1 MMTILTLDL
10 VAIGSSSSVDIRR
23 SAFVAANFIDLQP
36 HQDLDPIA
44 SDLGRNEAMV
54 AATRRTAAAVSLGEA
69 LYPPSA
75 ITLIVC
81 ILTAMHFAA
90 ALLPL
95 PVVVD
100 ALSTLSFVPPR
111 LSFLFAPDAAM
122 GAFASATAAG
132 VDEHDI
138 IKLRSG
144 VGQAW
149 WTLVTYALLHGS
161 WMHLATNC
169 LALAVFGSPVAR
181 RFGTSG
187 FLAFFAVAVIAGALA
202 YFLFHPFDIAPVIGA
217 SAAVSAAAAA
227 SARIVFAPGGPFG
240 ESTLAL
246 THRAA
251 DGQTRAPTLSDMLT
265 NRAAVGFLGF
275 WFSATLLSGL
285 FPQANGISNHIAW
298 EAHVGGFLAGL
309 LLFDLFD
316 RSAVTA
322 LCEPERKSREDA
334 FAAAPRINDFQ
345 QFGKEQR
352 EALSTPP
359 SSLAKTWQEMVEET
373 TGYSKESF
381 ETSSVVFEKLLGAKS
396 IENTLQIQSDYA
408 EASYR
413 RFFEYSTKLGKLYCG
428 LSKAPLTISAATA
441 APPSSR
447 KLSRPT
453 RTGRPFTVPARAYR

>member
-1 MMTILTLDL
+1 MTSLTLDL

-149 WTLVTYALLHGS
+149 WTLVTYTLLHGS

-187 FLAFFAVAVIAGALA
+187 FLAFFCGRG
-202 YFLFHPFDIAPVIGA
+202 DRRG
-217 SAAVSAAAAA
+217 
-227 SARIVFAPGGPFG
+227 ARIFPLSSIRHSASHRRVGGGFG
-240 ESTLAL
+240 GGGGECANRFRSRRLIRRIAS
-246 THRAA
+246 RANASSGRRPDKSA
-251 DGQTRAPTLSDMLT
+251 D
-265 NRAAVGFLGF
+265 AVRYAYQPRGC
-275 WFSATLLSGL
+275 WFSRML
-285 FPQANGISNHIAW
+285 
-298 EAHVGGFLAGL
+298 V
-309 LLFDLFD
+309 
-316 RSAVTA
+316 
-322 LCEPERKSREDA
+322 
-334 FAAAPRINDFQ
+334 
-345 QFGKEQR
+345 
-352 EALSTPP
+352 
-359 SSLAKTWQEMVEET
+359 
-373 TGYSKESF
+373 
-381 ETSSVVFEKLLGAKS
+381 
-396 IENTLQIQSDYA
+396 
-408 EASYR
+408 
-413 RFFEYSTKLGKLYCG
+413 
-428 LSKAPLTISAATA
+428 
-441 APPSSR
+441 
-447 KLSRPT
+447 
-453 RTGRPFTVPARAYR
+453 

>member
-1 MMTILTLDL
+1 M
-10 VAIGSSSSVDIRR
+10 
-23 SAFVAANFIDLQP
+23 
-36 HQDLDPIA
+36 IA
-44 SDLGRNEAMV
+44 GAGR
-54 AATRRTAAAVSLGEA
+54 TGAAVSLSEA

-95 PVVVD
+95 SVVND

-161 WMHLATNC
+161 WMHLTTNC

-181 RFGTSG
+181 RFGTSR
-187 FLAFFAVAVIAGALA
+187 FLAFFAVAAIAGALA

-217 SAAVSAAAAA
+217 SASVSAVTAA
-227 SARIVFAPGGPFG
+227 SARIVFAAGGPFG
-240 ESTLAL
+240 ESRLTL
-246 THRAA
+246 TDRAA
-251 DGQTRAPTLSDMLT
+251 GGQTRAPALSDMLT

-285 FPQANGISNHIAW
+285 FPQANGIPNHIAW

-316 RSAVTA
+316 RSAITA
-322 LCEPERKSREDA
+322 LYEPERKTRVDA
-334 FAAAPRINDFQ
+334 FAAAPRFNDFQ
-345 QFGKEQR
+345 QFGKEHL
-352 EALSTPP
+352 EALCTSP
-359 SSLAKTWQEMVEET
+359 SSLAKNWKEMGEET
-373 TGYSKESF
+373 TEYSKESF
-381 ETSSVVFEKLLGAKS
+381 EKGWVVFENLLGATS
-396 IENTLQIQSDYA
+396 FENTLKIQSDYA
-408 EASYR
+408 EASCR
-413 RFFEYSTKLGKLYCG
+413 RFFEYSTKLGELCCG
-428 LSKAPLTISAATA
+428 SSKATLTISAATA
-441 APPSSR
+441 TSPSS
-447 KLSRPT
+447 KNLSRPT
-453 RTGRPFTVPARAYR
+453 RTGLPFTVLAWAYR